1 MPQNENVNFK
11 IDYFDNLRRPFRSGR
26 NKYST
31 FESIKN
37 RYGVY
42 IFEDDNGIL
51 YIGEAHRQ
59 NLKKRIV
66 QNYQNGTGATF
77 RNNWCRKE
85 RCGDGKTICSEF
97 KDALKGGQW
106 KITTMSIDS
115 NERADWIHALEAVLI
130 SLLQPKYNK

>member
-11 IDYFDNLRRPFRSGR
+11 IDHFDNLGRPFRSG
-26 NKYST
+26 NNEYSI
-31 FESIKN
+31 FESIEN

-42 IFEDDNGIL
+42 IFEDNNGIL
-51 YIGEAHRQ
+51 YIGESHDQ
-59 NLKKRIV
+59 NLKARII

-85 RCGDGKTICSEF
+85 GCGNGKTICSEF
-97 KDALKGGQW
+97 ENALKGQW

-115 NERADWIHALEAVLI
+115 SERADWIHALEAVLI
-130 SLLQPKYNK
+130 VLLQPKYNK